1 MTEIYRFTDIHALL
15 SIRIDFQMKMNFELY
30 SIKRHI
36 YSLVEI
42 VFYFNSTI
50 KFFSILLIWIQLKF
64 KLLSTVIQ

>member
-1 MTEIYRFTDIHALL
+1 MMEIYRFTDIHALL
-15 SIRIDFQMKMNFELY
+15 SIRIDFQMKVNFELY

-50 KFFSILLIWIQLKF
+50 
-64 KLLSTVIQ
+64 